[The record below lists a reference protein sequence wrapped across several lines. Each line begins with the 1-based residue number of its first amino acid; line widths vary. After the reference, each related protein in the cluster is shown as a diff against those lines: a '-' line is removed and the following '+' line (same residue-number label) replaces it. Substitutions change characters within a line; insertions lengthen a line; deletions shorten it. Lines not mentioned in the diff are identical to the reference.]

1 MHWLCSTGKTS
12 PYHSVEDL
20 RRQAIG
26 ISRLGSGSHI
36 MSYVLAMQ
44 RGWDL
49 DDLKFEIKGDFKSL
63 RDSLNDG

>member
-1 MHWLCSTGKTS
+1 VCSTGKNS
-12 PYHSVEDL
+12 LYHSIEDL
-20 RRQAIG
+20 RRQPIG
-26 ISRLGSGSHI
+26 VSRMGSGSHI

-63 RDSLNDG
+63 RESLNDGYIL